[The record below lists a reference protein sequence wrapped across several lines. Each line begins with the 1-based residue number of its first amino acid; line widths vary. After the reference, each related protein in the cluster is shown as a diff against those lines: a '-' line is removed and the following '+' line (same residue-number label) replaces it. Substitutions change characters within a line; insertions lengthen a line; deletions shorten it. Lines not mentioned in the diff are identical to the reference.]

1 MSDHIDL
8 SRITVLVIDDEAF
21 MRDLIV
27 RVLREVG
34 VVNVETAR
42 DGSNALA
49 IVTRPGTSIDVIL
62 CDLEMPK
69 MNGLEF
75 VRQLRSSHLAPNPK
89 VPVLIVTGHSEE
101 GNVREA
107 VQLGINGFLVKP
119 ISKKAL
125 EQRIKKALSS
135 QATDPNK
142 LD

>member
-1 MSDHIDL
+1 LSDHIDF
-8 SRITVLVIDDEAF
+8 SRITVLVVDDEAF

-34 VVNVETAR
+34 VVDVETAR

-49 IVTRPGTSIDVIL
+49 IVTRPGSSIDIIL

-75 VRQLRSSHLAPNPK
+75 VRQLRSSHLASNPK
-89 VPVLIVTGHSEE
+89 VPVLIVTGHSDE

-119 ISKKAL
+119 ISRKAL

-135 QATDPNK
+135 HAIDPNK